1 MIGAVTGG
9 RDHWASLAELEAAAA
24 EFAARGV
31 EVVRDGDAAG
41 VDRTWAGWSKSR
53 GLFTRDKYPADWT
66 RFGTAAGPIRNRD
79 MLAGE
84 PPDLFGSTGRDRVG
98 ILAAFTGNDGT
109 ADCCDAAAGMG
120 IEVVQIRAKP
130 EPRIWNR
137 HHGDPPGEAVYVGR
151 NASNPSKSHPL
162 ANPEP
167 LEVQRGETR
176 AQAVTRNLQGYRR
189 WLWSRINPRSP
200 DVDPRVGAA
209 LGALTPAMYLVC
221 SCWPAQ
227 CHAEIIVRA
236 WRSNRVRP

>member
-66 RFGTAAGPIRNRD
+66 RFGNSAGPIRNRD

-84 PPDLFGSTGRDRVG
+84 QPDLFGSTGRDRVG

-120 IEVVQIRAKP
+120 IEVVQIRATP
-130 EPRIWNR
+130 EPTIWNR

-151 NASNPSKSHPL
+151 GSPLGNPFSI
-162 ANPEP
+162 
-167 LEVQRGETR
+167 QRGESR
-176 AQAVTRNLQGYRR
+176 AEAAPRVLDDYRR
-189 WLWSRINPRSP
+189 WLWSKINPRSS
-200 DVDPRVGAA
+200 DVDQRVSAA